1 MYLVRSGMVLI
12 GRRAANRSW
21 YPGVWDIIGGHI
33 EAEET
38 ADFAAQR
45 ELREELGI
53 DIEPTDLVLID
64 TLQGVDFELT
74 LFATGAWQGQPRNL
88 TIEEH
93 DELRW
98 CTPADIEQLHVS
110 DPRLAQLAARAVE
123 LVERPPQS
131 ATPSQQLGERRARVA
146 SRCTNALDRRRSDS
160 DRGSG
165 SAPNS

>member
-21 YPGVWDIIGGHI
+21 YPGVWDVIGGHI

-88 TIEEH
+88 ALEEH
-93 DELRW
+93 DELQW
-98 CTPADIEQLHVS
+98 CAPADIEQLHVS
-110 DPRLAQLAARAVE
+110 GRVPASAATWACSAVSR
-123 LVERPPQS
+123 VMRVPQMF
-131 ATPSQQLGERRARVA
+131 
-146 SRCTNALDRRRSDS
+146 RC
-160 DRGSG
+160 
-165 SAPNS
+165 